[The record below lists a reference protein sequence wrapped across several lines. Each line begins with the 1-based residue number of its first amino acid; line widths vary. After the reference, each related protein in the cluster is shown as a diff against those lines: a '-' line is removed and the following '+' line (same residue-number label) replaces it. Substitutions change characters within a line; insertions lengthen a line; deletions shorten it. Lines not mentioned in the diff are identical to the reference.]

1 MGVLIKYTGQAK
13 HVVEQTPGE
22 FSELESIRE
31 QYVKAMFTSRSYRI
45 PRDVL
50 MDTELA
56 DLEALQRHMTEYA
69 AEHNLTVRVDHHRVA
84 GLFVSDQI
92 RRVREATEIKLVQ
105 DHRFIMR

>member
-1 MGVLIKYTGQAK
+1 VGVLIKYTGQAK

-69 AEHNLTVRVDHHRVA
+69 AEHNLTVRVEQEVETGDYI
-84 GLFVSDQI
+84 VSWWENEEKHEYVI
-92 RRVREATEIKLVQ
+92 P
-105 DHRFIMR
+105 